1 MSETDWYA
9 ASEPGWHESTRDEG
23 MPLAFQTTANGP
35 QGGSFCPGGCGCRLG
50 TDDADRFECG
60 CDGGCCE

>member
-1 MSETDWYA
+1 MSE
-9 ASEPGWHESTRDEG
+9 PRWHESTRDED
-23 MPLAFQTTANGP
+23 MPLAFQTTADGP
-35 QGGSFCPGGCGCRLG
+35 LYSDGSVIPYCPGGCGCVLG